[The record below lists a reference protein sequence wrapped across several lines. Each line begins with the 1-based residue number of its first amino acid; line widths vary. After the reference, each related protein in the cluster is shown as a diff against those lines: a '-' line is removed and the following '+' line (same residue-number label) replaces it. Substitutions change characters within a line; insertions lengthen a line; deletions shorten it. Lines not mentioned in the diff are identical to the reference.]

1 MIEYKEFKNTNINYS
16 YFEHLKIPYVTE
28 IPLDLACCMLIIKN
42 AVLFKDSEANYE

>member
-1 MIEYKEFKNTNINYS
+1 MIEYAGLQNTNFEYW

-28 IPLDLACCMLIIKN
+28 IPLDLICCMPVTKN